1 LIKSAMRCTT
11 AGRPAGA
18 SGERAEASIRC
29 GLAGRLVGMGGGA
42 PGFAPLKAR
51 KHVDRA
57 GIVLHSADR
66 LAVAE
71 VARRAGSAG
80 RRCSGGNGWSP
91 KKR

>member
-1 LIKSAMRCTT
+1 
-11 AGRPAGA
+11 
-18 SGERAEASIRC
+18 
-29 GLAGRLVGMGGGA
+29 MGGGA

-91 KKR
+91 KKG